1 MSQEQIS
8 GSLSQNLLT
17 LLAFDSESLPILA
30 STLEPGMFESDFYKH
45 ICQLSLE
52 FYREFK
58 TAPGDHLPDLLEPK
72 LNQETRESEA
82 YLKILINLFNNK
94 DEVNRDYVL
103 SQLNRF
109 IRQQALKDGI
119 ITAHQY
125 VKDGDL
131 ENAEEALNRAVSK
144 QIKVFEPGIMVAD
157 TSKSLAFLNATTPAY
172 PIGIKQLDDMDL
184 GPARGE
190 LLVILAPANRGK
202 TQFCAHIAKV
212 CALNRLKVLV
222 ISLEMSEQKYTQRIL
237 QSLFA
242 ISKRQ
247 SEVVYTSFNEDEDG
261 KLMGFRLE
269 MVERP
274 TLKDENIGRIITEK
288 LSKFHNK
295 IKILVKRFPT
305 NALTMK
311 GLEAYLDS
319 LERFSNYVPDI
330 LIIDYADL
338 MLIDAA
344 NIRVA
349 TSNVYKDLRR
359 IAVERNIGVVSPS
372 QANRLAEDA
381 RIITLKHLA
390 EDYSKAATADNVI
403 AYCQTSLEYQLG
415 LARLFIAKARDE
427 ERDLTI
433 LISQAYKMSQFC
445 IRSHLISDRYWSLLD
460 AHNNQNDEDNGT
472 QPPAHTPRRSLRRRS
487 G

>member
-1 MSQEQIS
+1 MTQEQIS

-17 LLAFDSESLPILA
+17 LLAFDTDSLPLLA

-52 FYREFK
+52 FYREFR

-72 LNQETRESEA
+72 LNQNTRESEA
-82 YLKILINLFNNK
+82 YLHILINLFNNK
-94 DEVNRDYVL
+94 DDVNRDYIL

-109 IRQQALKDGI
+109 IRQQSLKDGI

-131 ENAEEALNRAVSK
+131 ESAEEALNRAVSK
-144 QIKVFEPGIMVAD
+144 QIKVFEPGIFVAD
-157 TSKSLAFLNATTPAY
+157 TSKSLAFLNAETPAY
-172 PIGIKQLDDMDL
+172 PIGIKQLDAIDF
-184 GPARGE
+184 GPAPGE
-190 LLVILAPANRGK
+190 VLVILAPPNRGK
-202 TQFCAHIAKV
+202 TQFCVHIAKV

-222 ISLEMSEQKYTQRIL
+222 ISLEMSEQKYTQRIM
-237 QSLFA
+237 QALFA

-247 SEVVYTSFNEDEDG
+247 AEVVYTAFNEDENG
-261 KLMGFRLE
+261 KLMGFRME

-274 TLKDENIGRIITEK
+274 TLKDEQIGKLITEK
-288 LSKFHNK
+288 LGKFHDK

-305 NALTMK
+305 NALTIK

-319 LERFSNYVPDI
+319 LERFSNYIPDVI
-330 LIIDYADL
+330 IIDYADL

-344 NIRVA
+344 NVRVA
-349 TSNVYKDLRR
+349 TSNVYKELRR
-359 IAVERNIGVVSPS
+359 IAVERNVAVVSPS
-372 QANRLAEDA
+372 QSNRLGEDA

-403 AYCQTSLEYQLG
+403 AYCQTALEYQLG

-433 LISQAYKMSQFC
+433 LISQAYRMSQFC
-445 IRSHLISDRYWSLLD
+445 IQSHLISDRYWSLLD
-460 AHNNQNDEDNGT
+460 AHNNQNDGDDD
-472 QPPAHTPRRSLRRRS
+472 QIPAPRRGFRRRA
-487 G
+487 